1 LNIVHISGTKGKGS
15 TCAYVDS
22 ILSQYQKSRGLPKKT
37 GLYTSPHLVSVRE
50 RIRIN
55 SEPISSTLFAK
66 YFFEVW
72 DLLESSGKSLAP
84 DSVDKP
90 TYFRYLTLMS
100 FHVFIKEQVDVA
112 IYEVGVGGEYDS
124 TNIVERPAATG
135 ISTLEI
141 DHVFILGDTIDKIAW
156 HKAGIMKL
164 GSPAFTL
171 PQVPEAMKVI
181 EKRAS
186 EKKVAIQVVEINPA
200 LKSVNILPNADF
212 QRKNASLAISLTSAV
227 LRKVDPLFLLPRDSL
242 PEEFV
247 NGLEQVVW
255 PGRCEIR
262 LDGMVRWYL
271 DGAHTAQSLK
281 VAAQWFASQCS
292 DRCETFV
299 LYASSLK
306 GSDYSV

>member
-1 LNIVHISGTKGKGS
+1 MNIVHVSGTKGKGS

-22 ILSQYQKSRGLPKKT
+22 ILSQYQKGRGLPKKT
-37 GLYTSPHLVSVRE
+37 GLYTSPHLISVRE

-55 SEPISSTLFAK
+55 SVPISSTLFAK

-72 DLLESSGKSLAP
+72 DLLECSGKSLAP

-135 ISTLEI
+135 IATLEI
-141 DHVFILGDTIDKIAW
+141 DHVFVLGDTIEKIAW
-156 HKAGIMKL
+156 HKAGILKL

-171 PQVPEAMKVI
+171 SQVPEAMKVI

-186 EKKVAIQVVEINPA
+186 EKKVAIEVVEINPA
-200 LKSVNILPNADF
+200 LESVNILPNADF
-212 QRKNASLAISLTSAV
+212 QRKNASLAISLATAV
-227 LRKVDPLFLLPRDSL
+227 LRKVDPSFLLPRDSL

-255 PGRCEIR
+255 RGRCEIR
-262 LDGMVRWYL
+262 VDGMVRWYL

-281 VAAQWFASQCS
+281 VAAQWFASQSS
-292 DRCETFV
+292 DR
-299 LYASSLK
+299 
-306 GSDYSV
+306 